1 MRLEKGITLTSL
13 IIYIVLL
20 LVAIGILSTISQYFY
35 SNTSYITEMGKY
47 VSEFDKFN
55 MYFIEDVK
63 NNSELYSVR
72 EDQIIFGDGTIYTY
86 FEQSIYRNKVEIC
99 SNIYTCAFTQKEQ
112 VDENSFIKKI
122 VGVKLS
128 IMGSKLFESENDYI
142 LKYW

>member
-1 MRLEKGITLTSL
+1 MRTEKGVTLTSL

-20 LVAIGILSTISQYFY
+20 LAVIGILSIISQHFY

-63 NNSELYSVR
+63 NNSELYSVS
-72 EDQIIFGDGTIYTY
+72 EKEIIFADGTIYTY
-86 FEQSIYRNKVEIC
+86 SEQSIYRNKVEIC
-99 SNIYTCAFTQKEQ
+99 SNIYNCTFTQKEQ
-112 VDENSFIKKI
+112 VDENNFTKKI

-128 IMGSKLFESENDYI
+128 IRGSKLFESENDYV

>member
-63 NNSELYSVR
+63 NNSELYSVS
-72 EDQIIFGDGTIYTY
+72 ENQIIFGDGTKYTY
-86 FEQSIYRNKVEIC
+86 FGQAIYRNKVEIC
-99 SNIYTCAFTQKEQ
+99 NNIYTCVFEQKEQ
-112 VDENSFIKKI
+112 VDENSFNKKI

-128 IMGSKLFESENDYI
+128 IKGSKLFESENDYV